1 MVVAGNSDK
10 GLRLQY
16 APAGRTLP
24 SAVIAPRAR
33 ECCCPPQPTDVLAP
47 RRRSYPSSQT
57 PTGASRPVGF
67 VRLGR
72 AVVRS
77 ARALAPVPAG
87 PVRILSYT
95 RLSMAFSFDPTPSTP
110 LGFLAKLTPSWG
122 GQAESG
128 AKALWGRDTMT
139 DLANG
144 GHAAGGRLAA
154 DLSYGMAVGSR
165 FVGTPRIGI
174 GTSGTGRDYR
184 FGYSLGLLGREGLGF
199 ELGLD
204 AHRREQANLNG
215 TDHALVGRFTARW

>member
-95 RLSMAFSFDPTPSTP
+95 RLSMAFNVSASQRTRRLGRREIQRVHP
-110 LGFLAKLTPSWG
+110 LGWG
-122 GQAESG
+122 FNG
-128 AKALWGRDTMT
+128 AYFYTRIAYTWGR
-139 DLANG
+139 
-144 GHAAGGRLAA
+144 
-154 DLSYGMAVGSR
+154 
-165 FVGTPRIGI
+165 
-174 GTSGTGRDYR
+174 
-184 FGYSLGLLGREGLGF
+184 
-199 ELGLD
+199 
-204 AHRREQANLNG
+204 
-215 TDHALVGRFTARW
+215 

>member
-110 LGFLAKLTPSWG
+110 LGFLAKLTPSWD

-165 FVGTPRIGI
+165 FVGTPRIAF
-174 GTSGTGRDYR
+174 GTSEYGRDYR
-184 FGYSLGLLGREGLGF
+184 FGYGLTFVESGAMHF

-204 AHRREQANLNG
+204 AQRLENLGQG
-215 TDHALVGRFTARW
+215 TAEHGILGRLTARW